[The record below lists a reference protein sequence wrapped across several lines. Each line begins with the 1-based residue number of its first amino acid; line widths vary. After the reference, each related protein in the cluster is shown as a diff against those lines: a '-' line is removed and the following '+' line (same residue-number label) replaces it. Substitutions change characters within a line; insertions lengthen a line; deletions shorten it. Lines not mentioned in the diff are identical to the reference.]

1 MYSVEDNKSYGISQ
15 NPNTKN
21 FIIVFKEGYHCKNC
35 GKKYNNK
42 FEIRN
47 KSCMSCQT
55 NHENKKIS
63 DLIQEVRLSID
74 HNSSKSNIMFEWI
87 PYDQFNDI
95 KEIGKGGFSTVYSA
109 IWKNG
114 LLYFY
119 NDDDIDSDYEEW
131 KRKPNTRVAL
141 KCLHNSQNFI
151 DEFINEV

>member
-1 MYSVEDNKSYGISQ
+1 
-15 NPNTKN
+15 
-21 FIIVFKEGYHCKNC
+21 
-35 GKKYNNK
+35 
-42 FEIRN
+42 
-47 KSCMSCQT
+47 MSCQT